1 MLRSSDFLLCV
12 TIGVL
17 WGCTNT
23 FIRVGALQVQRKRER
38 ASSKASSRFRAAFG
52 DLPLLLTTPAFIVPQ
67 SLNLCGSAAFSW
79 LQGRVRLTVA
89 GPVVNTV
96 ALTANAVADWAA
108 GEPVQLH
115 LAVPGVALVAIG
127 AALCS
132 S

>member
-1 MLRSSDFLLCV
+1 MLLSTDIILCV

-23 FIRVGALQVQRKRER
+23 FIRGGALQVQRKKDKTFP
-38 ASSKASSRFRAAFG
+38 KASSRVRATFS
-52 DLPLLLTTPAFIVPQ
+52 DLPLLLTTPAFIIPQ
-67 SLNLCGSAAFSW
+67 CLNLCGSAAFSW

-96 ALTANAVADWAA
+96 ALAANAVADWAA
-108 GEPVQLH
+108 GEPVQLRF
-115 LAVPGVALVAIG
+115 AVPGVALVALG

-132 S
+132 T